1 MLVMIIHSWGP
12 HMEEL
17 TTQSGKFLVLTPAQH
32 EGWIYVVF
40 RFIYQEEF
48 DREKFFLNV
57 SFLSTKVDLKP

>member
-12 HMEEL
+12 HMEQL
-17 TTQSGKFLVLTPAQH
+17 TTLSVKFLVPTPAQH

-48 DREKFFLNV
+48 DRGKFFLNV
-57 SFLSTKVDLKP
+57 SCLSTKVDLKP